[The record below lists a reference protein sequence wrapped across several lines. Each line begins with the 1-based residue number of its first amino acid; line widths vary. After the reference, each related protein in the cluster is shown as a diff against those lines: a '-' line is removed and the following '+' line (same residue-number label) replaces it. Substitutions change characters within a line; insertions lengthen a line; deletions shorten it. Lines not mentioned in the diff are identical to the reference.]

1 MFITSAG
8 FKRLIN
14 EAYKGAGLKIG
25 NDGAGYYLAG
35 GYWAMWIEKGCIPKK
50 ELGAIIELTGEL
62 PEAGSGFQA
71 TKSGNQYEMQ
81 DNQYYRVMENASQ
94 CEDVLEVTSL
104 ILEQTY
110 EQARILQDPKNL
122 TITLINERFIK
133 MIDNTVVQYQD
144 GEIQAEGP
152 MICGKMQGVFWRNN
166 VMALHVF
173 PRKDEGNKIL
183 MGYLENF
190 HIMAEDN
197 EH

>member
-1 MFITSAG
+1 MFITSTG

-14 EAYKGAGLKIG
+14 DAYKGAGLKIG
-25 NDGAGYYLAG
+25 NDGSGYYLAG
-35 GYWAMWIEKGCIPKK
+35 GYWTMWIEKGCIPKK

-81 DNQYYRVMENASQ
+81 DNQFYRVMENASQ
-94 CEDVLEVTSL
+94 CEEVLEVTPV

-110 EQARILQDPKNL
+110 EQARLLQDPKNL
-122 TITLINERFIK
+122 TITLINEKIIK

-144 GEIQAEGP
+144 GETQAEGP
-152 MICGKMQGVFWRNN
+152 LICGKMQGVFWRNN

-173 PRKDEGNKIL
+173 PRKDEGNRVL
-183 MGYLENF
+183 LGYLENF
-190 HIMAEDN
+190 HIMAED